1 MQCLLLPEAYR
12 DFNTVDFS
20 ASRFSHSFDLPIAHT
35 DLSPDHFK
43 NDAPIASRYYLMMSH
58 YYLEFPEKAE
68 EVLQHSLHLWNTLH
82 MPLIFALL
90 FHEYVRKFAPL
101 PTIKGD
107 ALTLT
112 WDFLTPRLLP
122 LY

>member
-1 MQCLLLPEAYR
+1 
-12 DFNTVDFS
+12 
-20 ASRFSHSFDLPIAHT
+20 
-35 DLSPDHFK
+35 
-43 NDAPIASRYYLMMSH
+43 MMSH

-90 FHEYVRKFAPL
+90 FHEYVRKFAL
-101 PTIKGD
+101 LSGNEGD

-112 WDFLTPRLLP
+112 WYFLTPWPLP
-122 LY
+122 SQKPSN